1 VAFLEQKNLAAGTL
15 NTLPIEALE
24 SLRNVLKCFEGE

>member
-15 NTLPIEALE
+15 NTLPVEALE
-24 SLRNVLKCFEGE
+24 SIRNVLKCIEGE